1 MFPKL
6 IDTGGFYLP
15 TYGLLVATAF
25 LLAIWITGRL
35 GARVGL
41 RNELITNLA
50 VYCALAGMIGAKLLM
65 FAFDWSEYAS
75 DPSQLFSFSTLQAAG
90 VYQGGLL
97 LALLTAFFY
106 MRRMHMPPLVTSD
119 VFAPGLAL
127 GHFIG
132 RLGCF
137 AAGCCWGQPAHGA
150 WSVTFTDADAHE
162 LTGVPLG
169 VPLHPTQLY
178 EAFAELA
185 LFAFLYWRFGR
196 PHRPGTIIG
205 LYLVLYSVVR
215 LLVEFLRYHDQA
227 LPFGGPLSLT
237 QWISA
242 GTLLLGAA
250 LLARRPA
257 GSASGG
263 VKVALSAR

>member
-6 IDTGGFYLP
+6 IETGSFYLP
-15 TYGLLVATAF
+15 TYGVLVAAAF
-25 LLAIWITGRL
+25 LFAIWVTGRL
-35 GARVGL
+35 GARAGL
-41 RNELITNLA
+41 RAELITNLA

-65 FAFDWSEYAS
+65 FLFDWSEYAS
-75 DPSQLFSFSTLQAAG
+75 DPSQIFSFNTLQAAG

-97 LALLTAFFY
+97 LALLTAFAY
-106 MRRMHMPPLVTSD
+106 MRHMGMPPLITSD

-137 AAGCCWGQPAHGA
+137 AAGCCWGQPTSGY
-150 WSVTFTDADAHE
+150 WGVTVTDPDAHQ

-169 VPLHPTQLY
+169 IALHPTQLY
-178 EAFAELA
+178 ESFAELA
-185 LFAFLYWRFGR
+185 LFGFLYWRFGR

-215 LLVEFLRYHDQA
+215 FAVEFLRHHEQA

-237 QWISA
+237 QWISL
-242 GTLLLGAA
+242 GTLLLGLA
-250 LLARRPA
+250 LLLRRGASVPA
-257 GSASGG
+257 PVTA
-263 VKVALSAR
+263 VR

>member
-6 IDTGGFYLP
+6 IETGGFYLP
-15 TYGLLVATAF
+15 TYGLLVAAAF
-25 LLAIWITGRL
+25 LLAIWMTGRL

-41 RNELITNLA
+41 RSELITNLA
-50 VYCALAGMIGAKLLM
+50 VYCALAGMLGAKLLM

-75 DPSQLFSFSTLQAAG
+75 DPGRIFSFNTLQAAG

-97 LALLTAFFY
+97 LALATAFVY
-106 MRRMHMPPLVTSD
+106 MRHMKMPGLVTSD

-137 AAGCCWGQPAHGA
+137 AAGCCWGQPSNGPL
-150 WSVTFTDADAHE
+150 SVTFTDADAHE

-169 VPLHPTQLY
+169 IALHPAQLY
-178 EAFAELA
+178 ESFAELA

-205 LYLVLYSVVR
+205 LYLVLYSLVR
-215 LLVEFLRYHDQA
+215 FLVEFYRHHEQA

-237 QWISA
+237 QWISV
-242 GTLLLGAA
+242 GTLAAGAV
-250 LLARRPA
+250 LLARRPIA
-257 GSASGG
+257 PRAP
-263 VKVALSAR
+263 AF